1 MKSVE
6 KYIVITGP
14 LLVFILLL
22 TTAGFTS
29 LHHEC
34 IAHVQSCCANGET
47 PVQKGCD
54 NGVPRAGQVPVIN
67 GSCHTNTVLGTATR
81 TPALVPKDIK
91 SIGLKYLVPAVL
103 ASVFNPPELAVN
115 PHQRNRQFSATPR
128 TTLDKYLLNS
138 SLLI

>member
-1 MKSVE
+1 
-6 KYIVITGP
+6 